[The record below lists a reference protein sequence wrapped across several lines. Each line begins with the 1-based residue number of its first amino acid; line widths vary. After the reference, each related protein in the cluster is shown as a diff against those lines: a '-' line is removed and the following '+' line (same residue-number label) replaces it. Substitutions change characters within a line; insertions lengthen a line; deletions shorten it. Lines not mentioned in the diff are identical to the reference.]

1 MLLRYS
7 LQESSTDWVP
17 DPRRRKDGIHPKM
30 YVGCSQNYGPLDLQT
45 MLRHPIFGVP
55 KMGPKFGN
63 YPCLIILVSGAVSLL
78 QKEGAGLI
86 DVSSCSCKRPFTKAG
101 SFHGPMVVLPL
112 LPLENLSL
120 NPQP

>member
-30 YVGCSQNYGPLDLQT
+30 YVGCSQNYGPLDLQI

-55 KMGPKFGN
+55 KLDPKFGN
-63 YPCLIILVSGAVSLL
+63 YPCLKILVSGAVSLL
-78 QKEGAGLI
+78 QKEGAGLMTCHMFLQEI
-86 DVSSCSCKRPFTKAG
+86 LDQSRK
-101 SFHGPMVVLPL
+101 
-112 LPLENLSL
+112 LSWSYGGTTL
-120 NPQP
+120 TAT